1 MAIHVPK
8 YEVGEFSEDE
18 AVRVQPPEEFVAGVQ
33 AESAKRFMYEPMT
46 EETISRIKDSVTHAV
61 QNYYGATIQSID
73 IDDTRDLEFKQKEC
87 RECAETSSYEEY

>member
-8 YEVGEFSEDE
+8 YEIGEFSEDE
-18 AVRVQPPEEFVAGVQ
+18 AAQVQTPEEFVVGVQ
-33 AESAKRFMYEPMT
+33 AETAKRFMYELMT
-46 EETISRIKDSVTHAV
+46 DETISGIKGSITHAL
-61 QNYYGATIQSID
+61 QDYYGATIQSID